1 MEAVTVSATPVPAAG
16 SSSLDREQRDFLQR
30 LVLYGFLLR
39 VGLAI
44 ILEWTGWSALFAPD
58 EATYANAGRAMALYW
73 SGEVLVKPW
82 RLSSNQP
89 LGYFYVNSVM
99 FYLFGQS
106 QIPVKVLNAFIGAF
120 SARYVF
126 LLARE
131 LFGRPVARRAAQLCE
146 FFPSLVLWSVLNIR
160 DVWVVFLILF
170 ISWKSF
176 EVVRGYSPG
185 ALVSVVLAAL
195 VLSWFRDYLF
205 YVVATP
211 PVVAFLIGRRGHLGR
226 NFVLALAAGMGLLLL
241 VQHAKAGATAVDR
254 MTLEALSKA
263 RQDLATGGSTVGEN
277 VDISTPGRALAYLP
291 MGLAY
296 FLFSPFPWQI
306 TSVLKVFALPEMLL
320 IYYLTPAMI
329 RGVGHTIREYAAM
342 ICEIVGYDPAKIIY
356 DTDKWSGVPKKVF
369 NPGKIKRLFK
379 FEFIY
384 PVGMTFDAIFTQTV
398 AHLAKLGD
406 RKSVV

>member
-1 MEAVTVSATPVPAAG
+1 LEAVTVSAMPVTAAG
-16 SSSLDREQRDFLQR
+16 SSSLDREQGDFLQR

-39 VGLAI
+39 VALAI
-44 ILEWTGWSALFAPD
+44 VLEWTGWSARFAPD
-58 EATYANAGRAMALYW
+58 EETYAATGRYLALYW
-73 SGEVLVKPW
+73 TDDVLVKPW
-82 RLSSNQP
+82 RFSSHQP
-89 LGYFYVNSVM
+89 IGYFYINAVL
-99 FYLFGQS
+99 FYLFGNS
-106 QIPVKVLNAFIGAF
+106 QMPVKVLNAFIGAF
-120 SARYVF
+120 AARYVF
-126 LLARE
+126 LIARD
-131 LFGRPVARRAAQLCE
+131 LFGRAVARRSALLCE

-170 ISWKSF
+170 IAWKSF
-176 EVVRGYSPG
+176 VVVRGYSPG

-291 MGLAY
+291 TGLAY
-296 FLFSPFPWQI
+296 FMFSPFPWQI
-306 TSVLKVFALPEMLL
+306 TSALKLFALPEMLL
-320 IYYLTPAMI
+320 IYALTPAMI
-329 RGVGHTIREYAAM
+329 RGIRYTVRTRLREALQILLVTSLLTVSYALGEGNVGTLYRHRAQAISMYLMFAAAG
-342 ICEIVGYDPAKIIY
+342 IEL
-356 DTDKWSGVPKKVF
+356 KKARDLQA
-369 NPGKIKRLFK
+369 GR
-379 FEFIY
+379 
-384 PVGMTFDAIFTQTV
+384 A
-398 AHLAKLGD
+398 AA
-406 RKSVV
+406 